1 MSGRCTPT
9 SESSAADR
17 ETDIPGASIGTFVI
31 NVLCDS
37 PKFNEDVLVIVDE
50 EQGIEN
56 AAAEFEKTVIHIARK
71 TDVYVHSGSWI
82 LQIKLFIP
90 DNDGNGSII
99 VSLRQL
105 MHMIWCLPRTPG
117 LIKPSFFSRPNS
129 NRIEVTIK
137 KVHSFHFVIFALQNI

>member
-1 MSGRCTPT
+1 MSGRFTPT

-17 ETDIPGASIGTFVI
+17 ETDIPGASIGTFAI
-31 NVLCDS
+31 NVLCNS

-56 AAAEFEKTVIHIARK
+56 ATAEFEKTIIYLARNADPYLY
-71 TDVYVHSGSWI
+71 TGSFI
-82 LQIKLFIP
+82 PYIKLFIP

-105 MHMIWCLPRTPG
+105 IHMIWCLPRTPG
-117 LIKPSFFSRPNS
+117 IIKPGFFSRPNS

>member
-9 SESSAADR
+9 SESSAADKK
-17 ETDIPGASIGTFVI
+17 TDIQGASIGTFAI
-31 NVLCDS
+31 NVFCHN
-37 PKFNEDVLVIVDE
+37 PQFNEDVLVMVDE

-56 AAAEFEKTVIHIARK
+56 ATAEFEKTIIHLARNADRFLY
-71 TDVYVHSGSWI
+71 TGSWI
-82 LQIKLFIP
+82 LYIKLFIP
-90 DNDGNGSII
+90 DNDSNGSII

-129 NRIEVTIK
+129 NMIEVTLK